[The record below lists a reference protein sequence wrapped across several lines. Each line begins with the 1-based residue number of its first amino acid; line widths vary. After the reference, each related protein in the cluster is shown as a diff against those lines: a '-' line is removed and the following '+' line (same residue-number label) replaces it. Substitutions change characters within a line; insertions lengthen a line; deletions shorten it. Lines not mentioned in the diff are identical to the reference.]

1 MIGSNKDKTS
11 REKIVEKL
19 AAIKASFYFKCSSMN
34 VILTDGAC
42 ARNRIIA
49 TSWSPN
55 ASTSRQC
62 VLHCRKCTSWKEEQ
76 ENKVDTISHAD
87 NDRHIE
93 EVKPKARIEN
103 RPWMV

>member
-1 MIGSNKDKTS
+1 MIDSNKDKTS
-11 REKIVEKL
+11 REKIVEEL
-19 AAIKASFYFKCSSMN
+19 AEIKASFYFKCSSMN

-49 TSWSPN
+49 TSRSN
-55 ASTSRQC
+55 ANTARQC
-62 VLHCRKCTSWKEEQ
+62 VLHCKKCTSWKEEQ